1 MFARFFLR
9 FTVVLC
15 LLLMGFAVPNLAG
28 DKPVYVDGIDA
39 AFPPSLTSTRAETQL
54 ASMWK

>member
-1 MFARFFLR
+1 MFPQVSMR

-15 LLLMGFAVPNLAG
+15 LVSLLASLSGVAA

-39 AFPPSLTSTRAETQL
+39 AFPPLLLHRRERRSDWL
-54 ASMWK
+54 